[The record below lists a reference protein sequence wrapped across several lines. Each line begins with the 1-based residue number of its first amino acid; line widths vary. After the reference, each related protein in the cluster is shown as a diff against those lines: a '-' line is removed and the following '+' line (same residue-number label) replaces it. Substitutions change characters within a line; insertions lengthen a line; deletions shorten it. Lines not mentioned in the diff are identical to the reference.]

1 MDFTNSNYRK
11 EAVGLMK
18 EIASKRQADF
28 DKSLNDLLL
37 PAERVVQS
45 YVQELGFSEGAW
57 YRPIHNTIV
66 TAAMAAICER
76 EKYSRNLVFAAQL
89 HDAGNSL
96 MKVADTTEGA
106 SWESVDKRWKHME
119 IGGVMLYTALGL
131 LKEIGQIEISNQE
144 ILNLKRIVDTHD
156 LPYLGKELTDSE
168 AQAHRC
174 ADRVFVP
181 SALSWYKDMIA
192 HFSDKSYI
200 EKADQLGFELSPQ
213 EFLLSRLAF
222 FYQDEESLPQQWN
235 RENLPLIIVRARY
248 NEGER
253 CEPAYTITGKEIVDN
268 IFLSRAGEL
277 EQVKEVTTPQ
287 QFASLFEKVFV
298 EETEGILRFTGSSQR
313 VV

>member
-1 MDFTNSNYRK
+1 MDFTNPDHRK
-11 EAVGLMK
+11 EVVKLMK
-18 EIASKRQADF
+18 EIASGRQADF
-28 DKSLNDLLL
+28 DKSLNNLLL

-57 YRPIHNTIV
+57 YRPIHNIIV
-66 TAAMAAICER
+66 TAAMITICER
-76 EKYSRNLVFAAQL
+76 ENYSRNLVFAAQL

-119 IGGVMLYTALGL
+119 LGGVMLYTALGL
-131 LKEIGQIEISNQE
+131 LRGIGQVEISNQE

-156 LPYLGKELTDSE
+156 FPYLGKELTDPE

-192 HFSDKSYI
+192 HFSDKSYL
-200 EKADQLGFELSPQ
+200 EKAVQLQFQLSPR

-222 FYQDEESLPQQWN
+222 FYQNEESLPQQWN
-235 RENLPLIIVRARY
+235 QEDLPLIIARAVY

-253 CEPAYTITGKEIVDN
+253 CEPAYTATGKEIVDN
-268 IFLSRAGEL
+268 LFLSRVGEL
-277 EQVKEVTTPQ
+277 EPVREAVTPQ

-298 EETEGILRFTGSSQR
+298 EETEGILRFAGSSQR